1 MNIDLNNSDAFTS
14 ILFAKMKLVHPGIE
28 SLELYEFR
36 YGLNNL
42 EPEGGWSCIDLE
54 PMEMIEQRVNSR
66 AFYDS
71 IQIKPVS
78 AGKLILDEQAQRLT
92 CMLLVGLATCAY
104 PVDWVLQHFYFDMR
118 GFYFLHRTKYL
129 TDAILTRFG
138 GQPYRQFPQKQK
150 AFASLTELGYK
161 DFKEA
166 NTEVDAFFIDAARR
180 LTASRGTPCI
190 LAIAGPTAAGK
201 TEIVDRLKE
210 AFTTD
215 GKSVTSVELDNFL
228 TDRDEREARKI
239 FSQGKKAMHLGLLC
253 NALEG
258 ITAGKPVITPRY
270 DFIDGTSSHRLDGT
284 LKPGK
289 KPVEISPADIIF
301 IEGNFPFLIDEIAHL
316 IGIKVVY
323 LTDDPIRMLRKWR
336 RDIDLRMKYEPNYF
350 RNRWFKEQF
359 LMAEI
364 AYRPQMELCDMFVD
378 TTGAAVFLTPQTQ
391 ATLNG

>member
-1 MNIDLNNSDAFTS
+1 MNTDLNHSDTFAS
-14 ILFAKMKLVHPGIE
+14 LLFPKMKLIHPGIE

-42 EPEGGWSCIDLE
+42 EPEDGWGSINLDPVE
-54 PMEMIEQRVNSR
+54 TIEQRVNNR

-71 IQIKPVS
+71 IEIKPAS
-78 AGKLILDEQAQRLT
+78 AGKIVLDEQVLRLT
-92 CMLLVGLATCAY
+92 RMLLVGVAASVY
-104 PVDWVLQHFYFDMR
+104 PVEWVLQNFYFDMR

-129 TDAILTRFG
+129 TDTILAHFG
-138 GQPYRQFPQKQK
+138 GQPYCQFEQKQK
-150 AFASLTELGYK
+150 AFSAWTELGYK

-166 NTEVDAFFIDAARR
+166 NLDVDSFFIDTARR
-180 LTASRGTPCI
+180 LIASRGTPCI

-210 AFTTD
+210 AFTAA
-215 GKSVTSVELDNFL
+215 GQSVTSVELDNFL

-253 NALEG
+253 SVLED

-270 DFIDGTSSHRLDGT
+270 NFIDGTSSHRLDGS
-284 LKPGK
+284 LKPGR

-336 RDIDLRMKYEPNYF
+336 RDIDLRMKYEPTYF

-378 TTGAAVFLTPQTQ
+378 TTGAAVYLTPQMQ
-391 ATLNG
+391 ALLHG